1 MFAVRSREKGHPWSL
16 TPRRKKS
23 SHVSG
28 MLAAGAIRALTLT
41 QFFFHIHNTAGFM

>member
-1 MFAVRSREKGHPWSL
+1 VKKGIHGPSRRPPE
-16 TPRRKKS
+16 KS